1 MKCCKKC
8 IQPDTRHGIEFD
20 KDGVCGG
27 CRYTES
33 WETIDW
39 RRRKEELVQIAENAK
54 RMAREWNAPYDCVIG
69 VSGGKDST
77 FIACYAKEQLGLNV
91 LLVNSWPELLTDYG
105 RYNLN
110 NLRNQ
115 GFDLIQFK
123 ANPVI
128 AKKLALRSFVE
139 YGHICKAYE
148 YTVTCSSIIIADKF
162 NIPLI
167 INGGNGAQVWGTTKC
182 QNASDDWFQVVTAS
196 ATNCGCNAKDWVDE
210 ETDISKLFM
219 YQCPDLDRI
228 KKRGIKAIFLQY
240 YLKEYTAVGNAEFAV
255 SRGMKGRYLDAPEE
269 IGRYRPFSSIDD
281 DLMVVNEM
289 LKFYKLGFGRA
300 SDDACL
306 DIREGR
312 IDRECGIQLTTRLD
326 GLCAEKYIDKFCRY
340 VGIDRNFLDEVL
352 DRWVNKQLFEKN
364 SNTNKYERKFVV
376 GG

>member
-1 MKCCKKC
+1 MKICKKC
-8 IQPDTRHGIEFD
+8 IQIDTRHGIEFD
-20 KDGVCGG
+20 AEGVCGG

-33 WETIDW
+33 MKSIDW
-39 RRRKEELVQIAENAK
+39 VRRRKDLQRIADDAK
-54 RMAREWNAPYDCVIG
+54 ARAKEWKSPYDCVIG

-91 LLVNSWPELLTDYG
+91 LLVNSCPELLTKNG
-105 RYNLN
+105 AHNLD
-110 NLRNQ
+110 NLRKQ

-128 AKKLALRSFVE
+128 AKKLALRSFRE

-167 INGGNGAQVWGTTKC
+167 INGENGAQVWGTTKY
-182 QNASDDWFQVVTAS
+182 QKASDDWYQVVGAS
-196 ATNCGCNAKDWVDE
+196 ATNCGCHASDWTDK
-210 ETDISKLFM
+210 ETSLKELFM
-219 YQCPDLDRI
+219 YQCPDLQAM

-240 YLKEYTAVGNAEFAV
+240 YVPEYTAVGNADYAV
-255 SRGMKGRYLDAPEE
+255 ARGMRGRYDDTPEE
-269 IGRYRPFSSIDD
+269 MGRYRVFSSIDD
-281 DLMVVNEM
+281 NLMIVNEM

-300 SDDACL
+300 SDDSCL

-312 IDRECGIQLTTRLD
+312 MDRKTAIALTERLD
-326 GLCAEKYIDKFCRY
+326 GLCAPKFIDEFCDY
-340 VGIDRNFLDEVL
+340 VGIDLEEFYKIRDK
-352 DRWVNKQLFEKN
+352 WVNRKLFKRNASGEWVR
-364 SNTNKYERKFVV
+364 KYKI